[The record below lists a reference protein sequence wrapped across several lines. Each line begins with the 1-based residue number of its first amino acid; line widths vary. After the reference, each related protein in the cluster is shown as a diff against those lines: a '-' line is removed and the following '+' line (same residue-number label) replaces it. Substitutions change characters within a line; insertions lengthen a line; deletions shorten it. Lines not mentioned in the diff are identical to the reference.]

1 MIMKINNDDCMACGT
16 CKEFCPNAAIE
27 NNSGTYEIL
36 PDICI
41 GCGICAETCP
51 AEAIFEV
58 E

>member
-36 PDICI
+36 PEICI
-41 GCGICAETCP
+41 GC
-51 AEAIFEV
+51 V
-58 E
+58 EFAPKLAQQKRFLR